1 MRLPMLAEPSRTR
14 RAALSLGAAWV
25 AVAALVSAPPARAND
40 FTDQACKLPF
50 MDNLCRGVDTVTDT
64 VDFVKDPL
72 GYIAR
77 VLTKSV
83 SSSLDS
89 MTQDLNH

>member
-1 MRLPMLAEPSRTR
+1 MSADRSGAR
-14 RAALSLGAAWV
+14 RAALSLATAWLV
-25 AVAALVSAPPARAND
+25 VLALVSAPPARAND

-64 VDFVKDPL
+64 VDFAKDPL
-72 GYIAR
+72 GYVAR

-83 SSSLDS
+83 SSSLNS